1 MRIETIDKVIVPFRA
16 PEIQKAIVNY
26 DLNEYFYFDQ
36 QWDVN
41 KRFDIIDEFDQT
53 LREWVTFDLPDY
65 NFYSTAGST
74 EAIVYCLL
82 TAKFESK
89 KIAML
94 EDDYR
99 WYPLIC
105 NNLEIPFDIVKEP
118 SQITSDHIFVT
129 STPFCKDGSVSD
141 LQLLLLDYC
150 EQKNIEVWLDF
161 AYYGAGKLIDIDI
174 TKNVRNIFFS
184 FSKNFALA
192 LNRIGVW
199 LTSDRPIDRVV
210 LNNVAYLNLAN
221 MGLASHLMKQFP
233 PDFLW
238 NNYRELQLSV
248 TNSPTDII
256 CLSEEGCITKLLLD
270 KVKANYQYF

>member
-1 MRIETIDKVIVPFRA
+1 MRIQTIDKVIVPFRA

-36 QWDVN
+36 LYDVN
-41 KRFDIIDEFDQT
+41 KRFEIIDDFDQT

-82 TAKFESK
+82 KAKLKSK
-89 KIAML
+89 TIAML

-105 NNLEIPFDIVKEP
+105 EHLKIPFEIITEP
-118 SQITSDHIFVT
+118 SQLTSKHIFVT
-129 STPFCKDGSVSD
+129 STPFCKDGLVSD

-150 EQKNIEVWLDF
+150 EQENIQVWLDF
-161 AYYGAGKLIDIDI
+161 AYYGAGKLIDINI

-184 FSKNFALA
+184 FSKNFGLA

-199 LTSDRPIDRVV
+199 LTPDRPIDRVV

-221 MGLASHLMKQFP
+221 MGLASSLMKQFP

-248 TNSPTDII
+248 TNCPTDII

-270 KVKANYQYF
+270 KVKEDYQYF